1 MPRIANLLR
10 RPEVTSVVV
19 VTPANPSSGGNG
31 LEVHVDGLA
40 CSSICV
46 RRTEGALRSLPG
58 VRDVRFASGPDRFL
72 VESSGPPPDRAAV
85 DRAVAAVVVTPW
97 ARRLLAAV
105 AERLGISPRRR

>member
-10 RPEVTSVVV
+10 RPEVTSVSDAG
-19 VTPANPSSGGNG
+19 PASPSAGRRAV
-31 LEVHVDGLA
+31 EVQVDGLA

-46 RRTEGALRSLPG
+46 RRTERALRALPG

-72 VESSGPPPDRAAV
+72 VESDGPSPDRAAV
-85 DRAVAAVVVTPW
+85 ERAVSAVVVAPW
-97 ARRLLAAV
+97 ARRLLAAL